1 MVLIM
6 KISKKLNLVLE
17 RIEEP
22 EKIGTIACNLVID
35 EAMCHMSDMTEF
47 ISYLEYIIDDDIQ
60 DFYNTLK
67 RFEKE
72 NAIRIKE
79 FTEFLTKFIERQ

>member
-6 KISKKLNLVLE
+6 EISKELNLVLE
-17 RIEEP
+17 RVEEP

-35 EAMCHMSDMTEF
+35 EAMRHMADMTEF

-72 NAIRIKE
+72 NANRIKE

>member
-6 KISKKLNLVLE
+6 EISKKLNLVLE

-35 EAMCHMSDMTEF
+35 EAMSHMSDMTEF

-67 RFEKE
+67 SFEKE

>member
-6 KISKKLNLVLE
+6 EISKKLNLVLE

-60 DFYNTLK
+60 DF
-67 RFEKE
+67 EKE